1 MNKYKQVSVYTGYA
15 ENSIQST
22 SVFGVS
28 GNITD
33 AGNHVEQYTQQSIL
47 QDDPLNCDLQ
57 DFVKEFFTGVTVV
70 NDIAFVAAGEENVTL
85 VIPEGNVWYDR
96 VEEEDFLYENLM
108 DEWQELLD
116 SQYYTITFEA

>member
-28 GNITD
+28 GSILD

-47 QDDPLNCDLQ
+47 QDNPEDL
-57 DFVKEFFTGVTVV
+57 DYVKEFFTGVTVV
-70 NDIAFVAAGEENVTL
+70 DEIAFVAAGEENVTL
-85 VIPEGNVWYDR
+85 VIPEGNIWYDR
-96 VEEEDFLYENLM
+96 VDQEDFLYEHLM

-116 SQYYTITFEA
+116 SQYYCSSKLN